1 MLQKRKSVL
10 ASSITILLL
19 IGVDFRKL
27 PIYKDFRYIS
37 DEDHCSVKTELG
49 WVLLGGKKSSVDVQ
63 SNRISTRVKMLDLET
78 FCSIDSYGTVK
89 NMIEC

>member
-63 SNRISTRVKMLDLET
+63 SNRISTGVKMLDLET